1 MPTET
6 STRQLAAESLCRI
19 EVGGAFTGLTDLSQ
33 HASDARL
40 SRQATDLI
48 AGVTRRRR
56 YLDFLIQSLYSGRF
70 DKMEP
75 LLKQILRV
83 GVYELLVV
91 KRPPYAVLHEAV
103 GLAKRMV
110 RPGAGRLANGLLR
123 ALLRAQDALPVP
135 DAADEAD
142 YLGILHSHP
151 TWMVRRWLDRF
162 GRKETERLL
171 RWNNA
176 RPVYGVRCNSLKT
189 SLRDCHA
196 ALDAAG
202 VSWER
207 SSYMED
213 FVRATKL
220 QPLVHSSLLQAGVCA
235 IQDESAGLIVRLLD
249 PQPGETI
256 IDTCAAPGGKALYA
270 ALRMQNRG
278 RVRAVDAHA
287 GRLALLPH
295 SARSHGVTIVDTH
308 VEDLQSYANRTDM
321 AQADRVLLDAPC
333 SGLGVLAKRA
343 DLRWN
348 RMAEDLQELTSLQD
362 ALLDHAA
369 LLVRRGGLLVY
380 STCSTEPEENE
391 QRVIAFLRRHADY
404 RMELASRGLPSEV
417 ITREGYLATLPHIH
431 AVDGA
436 FGARLRR
443 IA

>member
-6 STRQLAAESLCRI
+6 NIRQLAAESLCRI
-19 EVGGAFTGLTDLSQ
+19 EVGGAFAGLTGPLQ
-33 HASDARL
+33 RTSDARL
-40 SRQATDLI
+40 SRQATELI

-83 GVYELLVV
+83 GFYELLVA
-91 KRPPYAVLHEAV
+91 KKPPHAVLYEAV

-123 ALLRAQDALPVP
+123 ALLRADDALPVP
-135 DAADEAD
+135 DTADVAD

-162 GRKETERLL
+162 GQEETERLL
-171 RWNNA
+171 HWNNA

-189 SLRDCHA
+189 SPQDFHT

-202 VSWER
+202 VSWEHGL
-207 SSYMED
+207 YMED

-220 QPLVHSSLLQAGVCA
+220 QPLLRGSLLQAGVCA
-235 IQDESAGLIVRLLD
+235 IQDESAGLVVRLLD
-249 PQPGETI
+249 PQPKEFI

-270 ALRMQNRG
+270 ALMMQNRG
-278 RVRAVDAHA
+278 RVRAIDTHA
-287 GRLALLPH
+287 ARLTLLQR
-295 SARSHGVTIVDTH
+295 SAQSHGVTIVDAH
-308 VEDLQSYANRTDM
+308 VEDLRSYAKKTDM

-348 RMAEDLQELTSLQD
+348 RTVEDLQELTSLQD

-369 LLVRRGGLLVY
+369 LLVRLGGLLVY

-391 QRVIAFLRRHADY
+391 QRVAAFLRRHAGY
-404 RMELASRGLPSEV
+404 RLEPPSHGLPSEV
-417 ITREGYLATLPHIH
+417 ITREGYLATLSHIH

>member
-6 STRQLAAESLCRI
+6 STRKLAAESLCRI
-19 EVGGAFTGLTDLSQ
+19 EVGGAFIGLTGPSQ
-33 HASDARL
+33 RSSEARL

-48 AGVTRRRR
+48 AGVTRHRR
-56 YLDFLIQSLYSGRF
+56 YLDFLIQSQYPGRF
-70 DKMEP
+70 DKMEA

-83 GVYELLVV
+83 GVYELIIV
-91 KRPPYAVLHEAV
+91 RNPPHAVLHEAV
-103 GLAKRMV
+103 ELAKRIV

-123 ALLRAQDALPVP
+123 ALLRVLDALPTP
-135 DAADEAD
+135 DTADEAD

-151 TWMVRRWLDRF
+151 TWMVRRWLYRL
-162 GRKETERLL
+162 GHQETKRLL
-171 RWNNA
+171 QWNNA
-176 RPVYGVRCNSLKT
+176 RPVYGIRCNSLKT
-189 SLRDCHA
+189 SLRDFHA

-202 VSWER
+202 VSWKQGL
-207 SSYMED
+207 YMED

-220 QPLVHSSLLQAGVCA
+220 QPLMRSSLLQAGACA
-235 IQDESAGLIVRLLD
+235 IQDESAGLVVRLLD
-249 PQPGETI
+249 PQPGETV

-278 RVRAVDAHA
+278 RVRAIDAHA
-287 GRLALLPH
+287 ARLTLLQR
-295 SARSHGVTIVDTH
+295 SARSHGVTIVDAH
-308 VEDLQSYANRTDM
+308 VADLRPYAKRTNM

-348 RMAEDLQELTSLQD
+348 RTVQNLQELTCLQD

-391 QRVIAFLRRHADY
+391 QRVIAFLRQHADY
-404 RMELASRGLPSEV
+404 RLEPAPCALPSEV
-417 ITREGYLATLPHIH
+417 ITREGYLATLPHTH